1 MNQRVQ
7 VIKNQF
13 KLTGNLTAAQHTHC
27 KLTAACFMGIFDL
40 SFLQAILG
48 ILVEMHFAPASQ
60 VMDEL
65 TVIGFPLSDHFVY
78 YHRLIII
85 FQF

>member
-1 MNQRVQ
+1 MLSIFMIHEPESPGYKESVQ
-7 VIKNQF
+7 TDW
-13 KLTGNLTAAQHTHC
+13 LSDCSPAHWHC

-65 TVIGFPLSDHFVY
+65 TVIGFPLSDHFV
-78 YHRLIII
+78 
-85 FQF
+85 